1 MNRWSA
7 CGIALSSVP
16 RRYQHGSVFH
26 AGGPDGAAAN
36 AAAAYGRCAA
46 AITAAVIS
54 SYDHVR
60 TAFARWQARRS
71 EQALLRSYARK
82 SWEIRKRDEDYARA
96 TDLADLERM
105 ERDWDR
111 RDGGGVRN
119 WDWR

>member
-1 MNRWSA
+1 MPHVDGMSLA
-7 CGIALSSVP
+7 PGY
-16 RRYQHGSVFH
+16 RRSGESRFAEPV
-26 AGGPDGAAAN
+26 AAV
-36 AAAAYGRCAA
+36 
-46 AITAAVIS
+46 TAAVVA
-54 SYDHVR
+54 SYDRAR
-60 TAFARWQARRS
+60 TTLARWQARRS

-111 RDGGGVRN
+111 RDGGGMRT

>member
-1 MNRWSA
+1 MPHVDGMSLPP
-7 CGIALSSVP
+7 GI
-16 RRYQHGSVFH
+16 RREGESRFAEPV
-26 AGGPDGAAAN
+26 
-36 AAAAYGRCAA
+36 A

-111 RDGGGVRN
+111 RDGGGMRT